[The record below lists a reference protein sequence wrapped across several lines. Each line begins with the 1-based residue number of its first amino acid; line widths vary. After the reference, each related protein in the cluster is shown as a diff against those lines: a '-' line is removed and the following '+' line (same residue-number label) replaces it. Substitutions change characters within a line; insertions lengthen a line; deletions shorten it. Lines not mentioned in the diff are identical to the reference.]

1 MLFLRE
7 YVEIV
12 MPSKEED
19 SINADTLNRTW
30 MELKDSSESQ
40 ILKNNSFSIL
50 LRYEA
55 SL

>member
-1 MLFLRE
+1 MFLRE

-40 ILKNNSFSIL
+40 ILTNIFLSIL
-50 LRYEA
+50 VRYEA